1 VLLAG
6 GYEKNLGVGQTIEA
20 ELYDPATHTFHGFG
34 CMAMRRAHCSGIEI
48 QHFFSGFPKS
58 VGRPSDKNTEAME
71 QMMLV

>member
-1 VLLAG
+1 MWHVFLMSYLSNTYFFFKA
-6 GYEKNLGVGQTIEA
+6 
-20 ELYDPATHTFHGFG
+20 
-34 CMAMRRAHCSGIEI
+34 I